1 MKKFQTMMAVVLV
14 ALMAFAVQSCGSDND
29 DSQRYTIEFSL
40 KIDQPGNLSQAD
52 CQQLINQTKQK
63 SGASDRA
70 DDNVARQATAYAAEM
85 VAEGMRIDK
94 EAGLYGDAVMT
105 CTIECKRVSNQER
118 VDIWYV
124 TYNKGVITKSNGR
137 NAQ

>member
-1 MKKFQTMMAVVLV
+1 MKKFQAMMAVVLV

-40 KIDQPGNLSQAD
+40 KIDQPGNLSQED
-52 CQQLINQTKQK
+52 CQLLINQTKQK
-63 SGASDRA
+63 SAASDRA
-70 DDNVARQATAYAAEM
+70 DDNVARQATAYAAD
-85 VAEGMRIDK
+85 AIADPFRIDA

-124 TYNKGVITKSNGR
+124 TYDKGVITKSNGR